1 MAYSVAV
8 IQSGIYAHMQT
19 TKAIFI
25 VLICFSLL
33 SACGLKGPLYLQE
46 DEVTDQAASVTQA
59 KDKDE
64 EVKKDSKQ
72 APVSI
77 Q

>member
-1 MAYSVAV
+1 
-8 IQSGIYAHMQT
+8 MQT

-33 SACGLKGPLYLQE
+33 NACGLKGPLYLQE
-46 DEVTDQAASVTQA
+46 DEVTDQTFPETQS
-59 KDKDE
+59 E
-64 EVKKDSKQ
+64 ENKEEDKKDSKQ
-72 APVSI
+72 VPVSV